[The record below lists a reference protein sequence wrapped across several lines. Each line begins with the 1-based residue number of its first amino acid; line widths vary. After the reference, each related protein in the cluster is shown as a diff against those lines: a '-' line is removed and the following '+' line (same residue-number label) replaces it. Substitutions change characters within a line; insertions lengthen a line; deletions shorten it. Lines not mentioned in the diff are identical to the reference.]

1 VPLDS
6 DLSKKFLD

>member
-6 DLSKKFLD
+6 